1 MFYNVKICFIISPV
15 HQLRGNVAVLSL
27 QVQAT
32 VSVFSLFSSFL
43 SEVRVQV
50 PLKIGLNLSR
60 VFRAFTKHTAQT
72 KKKVKLSVS
81 WQHHAT
87 NDYYNVPSYSQKTK
101 C

>member
-1 MFYNVKICFIISPV
+1 M
-15 HQLRGNVAVLSL
+15 QVA
-27 QVQAT
+27 
-32 VSVFSLFSSFL
+32 
-43 SEVRVQV
+43 
-50 PLKIGLNLSR
+50 LKIGLNQR

-101 C
+101 Y